1 MSEEPVKWAVD
12 DRGVATVTLNRP
24 ERNNAY
30 NAELIGGLHAAMDDI
45 GARDGA
51 RAVVIKGNGRH
62 FQAGAD
68 LIWINQVRTGST
80 QDNFDASASTAHAID
95 RLNRLPLPTV
105 ALVHGFCVGGGT
117 GLIAACDV
125 VLAAESAKFAI
136 SEVRWGLTAS
146 IIFPQLNDAIGVRQL
161 RRYGLTGERFD
172 AAEARR
178 IGLVHQVVADDQL
191 QDEGEKIVAALLEN
205 APVGIAE
212 TKQIALAHAFGDL
225 SPGDMSCLIANH
237 AAKRQTDEAKEGLA
251 SFAEKRSANWS

>member
-1 MSEEPVKWAVD
+1 MSEQPVEWVVD

-45 GARDGA
+45 GARDDA
-51 RAVVIKGNGRH
+51 RAVVIEGNGRH

-68 LIWINQVRTGST
+68 LIWINQVRIGST
-80 QDNFDASASTAHAID
+80 QDNIDASAATAHAID

-125 VLAAESAKFAI
+125 VIAAETAKFAI

-146 IIFPQLNDAIGVRQL
+146 IIFPQLNDAIGIRQL
-161 RRYGLTGERFD
+161 RRYGLTGERFN

-178 IGLVHQVVADDQL
+178 IGLVHEVVADDQL
-191 QDEGEKIVAALLEN
+191 QAEGERIVSALLEN
-205 APVGIAE
+205 APIGIAE

-225 SPGDMSCLIANH
+225 SPGDMNCLIANH

-251 SFAEKRSANWS
+251 SFAEKRSANW

>member
-1 MSEEPVKWAVD
+1 MSEQPVEWVVD

-30 NAELIGGLHAAMDDI
+30 NAELIGGLHAAMDAI
-45 GARDGA
+45 GARDDA
-51 RAVVIKGNGRH
+51 RAVVIEGNGRH

-68 LIWINQVRTGST
+68 LIWINQVRVGST
-80 QDNFDASASTAHAID
+80 QDNIDASAATAHAID

-125 VLAAESAKFAI
+125 VIAAETAQFAI

-146 IIFPQLNDAIGVRQL
+146 IIFPQLNDAIGIRQL
-161 RRYGLTGERFD
+161 RRYGLTGERFN

-178 IGLVHQVVADDQL
+178 IGLVHEVVADDQL
-191 QDEGEKIVAALLEN
+191 QAEGERIVSALLEN
-205 APVGIAE
+205 APIGIAE

-225 SPGDMSCLIANH
+225 SPGDMNCLIANH

-251 SFAEKRSANWS
+251 SFAEKRSANW

>member
-1 MSEEPVKWAVD
+1 MSEQPVEWVVD

-45 GARDGA
+45 GARDDA
-51 RAVVIKGNGRH
+51 RAVVIEGNGRH

-68 LIWINQVRTGST
+68 LIWINQVRVGST
-80 QDNFDASASTAHAID
+80 QDNIDASAATAHAID

-125 VLAAESAKFAI
+125 VIAAETAQFAI

-146 IIFPQLNDAIGVRQL
+146 IIFPQLNDAIGIRQL
-161 RRYGLTGERFD
+161 RRYGLTGERFN

-178 IGLVHQVVADDQL
+178 IGLVHEVVADDQL
-191 QDEGEKIVAALLEN
+191 QAEGERIVSALLEN
-205 APVGIAE
+205 APIGIAE

-225 SPGDMSCLIANH
+225 SPGDMNCLIANH

-251 SFAEKRSANWS
+251 SFAEKRSANW